1 MNGRGVAVLFGV
13 ATAVMLVGL
22 SVTEIGTSAHHL
34 ETTEFDRSQAVTLT
48 GEVVKFEW
56 INPHPWI
63 HINVSGEDE
72 QVQEWMV
79 EAAAPMNLLRRGFK
93 PESLSPG
100 AIITIDGYQSKD
112 HSLPRANGRDVT
124 FTDGRKF
131 FLGSSGTGA
140 PEDGA
145 EARSRGGGD
154 GRC

>member
-1 MNGRGVAVLFGV
+1 MNGRGVAVSFGV
-13 ATAVMLVGL
+13 ATAVVLVGL

-56 INPHPWI
+56 THPHPWI

-79 EAAAPMNLLRRGFK
+79 EAAAPKNLLRRGFK

-112 HSLPRANGRDVT
+112 GAYRANGT
-124 FTDGRKF
+124 TLTYADGLQF
-131 FLGSSGTGA
+131 HIGYVGLLGTGV
-140 PEDGA
+140 E
-145 EARSRGGGD
+145 
-154 GRC
+154 

>member
-1 MNGRGVAVLFGV
+1 MNGRGVAVSFGV
-13 ATAVMLVGL
+13 ATAVVLVGL
-22 SVTEIGTSAHHL
+22 SVAEIETSAHHL
-34 ETTEFDRSQAVTLT
+34 ETTEFDRSQPVTLT

-63 HINVSGEDE
+63 YINVSGEDE

-112 HSLPRANGRDVT
+112 GAYRANGT
-124 FTDGRKF
+124 ILTYADGLQF
-131 FLGSSGTGA
+131 HIGYLGLLGTGV
-140 PEDGA
+140 E
-145 EARSRGGGD
+145 
-154 GRC
+154 